1 MLYFEYLDLHFD
13 VKNFSYSIFTTC
25 SAKIGP
31 KIKKASKLFKFGIF
45 NISNIPILIFM

>member
-13 VKNFSYSIFTTC
+13 VKNFSYSILTTR

-31 KIKKASKLFKFGIF
+31 KIKKVSKLLKFDIF
-45 NISNIPILIFM
+45 NISNILILIFM